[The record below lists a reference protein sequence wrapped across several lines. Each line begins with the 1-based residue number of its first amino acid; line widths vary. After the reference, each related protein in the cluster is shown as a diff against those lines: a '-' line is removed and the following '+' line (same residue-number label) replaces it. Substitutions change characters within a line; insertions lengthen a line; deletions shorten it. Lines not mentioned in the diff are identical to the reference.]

1 MAEQFECCTGRSS
14 LLAAGSVIRVGR
26 VVLLRVCIESG
37 WRSRTVE
44 ASACRCAGRGASD
57 PRHAGRV
64 DRYFKSVSWSVYRD
78 MTESEYRDERGR
90 ILRPLEP
97 PGAQRRV

>member
-14 LLAAGSVIRVGR
+14 LLAAGSVIRVCL

-37 WRSRTVE
+37 CGAAAPSRRRRAV
-44 ASACRCAGRGASD
+44 APGGAHPIRGMRD
-57 PRHAGRV
+57 AGRV

-78 MTESEYRDERGR
+78 MTESERRERED
-90 ILRPLEP
+90 IT
-97 PGAQRRV
+97 AA